1 MKKRRNVK
9 RKKKSKIN
17 IKAII
22 LPLLLIGLI
31 IYIIYFL
38 MLFFGIET
46 VDSVAENIAS
56 YTILSQEKGDVEKTM
71 FLFEKEVED
80 LRRISDIYVFLQ
92 NKNRGI
98 SLLIYVPGSMYF
110 EGLEEEFGNPI
121 SISSLRYAGDFLQE
135 DRGVEYALWQLS
147 EILGFKVQNYIWVT
161 TEAYEKILEIYDE
174 PMLLKEKDKLAYHPS
189 VNKELTDS
197 FFHLSAFSSNI
208 SGLDTFLKIRQVK
221 ELDGQI
227 FSNLS
232 FFNVMQ
238 RISSFKKEVENTEA
252 YALDISRPNFSTEKF
267 SENGGVVSSINVKEY
282 DKVLRNYVF
291 KMIDK
296 ELEKERVRVEVY
308 NGTDVAG
315 RALIYSRK
323 IQNSGCD
330 VVRFGNA
337 PVGHERT
344 QIYISD
350 KNQFKNSLKVISDV
364 LLGRF
369 EMLEE
374 RPSFMTT
381 GDIVII
387 LGDDIAHTEIF

>member
-80 LRRISDIYVFLQ
+80 LRRISDIYVLLQ

-337 PVGHERT
+337 PVGHEST

>member
-1 MKKRRNVK
+1 MKRRRNVK
-9 RKKKSKIN
+9 RKKKNKID

-80 LRRISDIYVFLQ
+80 LRRISDIYVLLQ

-147 EILGFKVQNYIWVT
+147 EILGFKVQNYIWIT
-161 TEAYEKILEIYDE
+161 TEAYEKILEIYGE
-174 PMLLKEKDKLAYHPS
+174 PSLLKEKDKLAYHSS

-197 FFHLSAFSSNI
+197 FFQLSTFSSNV
-208 SGLDTFLKIRQVK
+208 SATDTFLKIRQVK

-238 RISSFKKEVENTEA
+238 RLSSFKKEVENTEA
-252 YALDISRPNFSTEKF
+252 YALDISRSNFSTEKF
-267 SENGGVVSSINVKEY
+267 SENGGVVSSMNIKEY